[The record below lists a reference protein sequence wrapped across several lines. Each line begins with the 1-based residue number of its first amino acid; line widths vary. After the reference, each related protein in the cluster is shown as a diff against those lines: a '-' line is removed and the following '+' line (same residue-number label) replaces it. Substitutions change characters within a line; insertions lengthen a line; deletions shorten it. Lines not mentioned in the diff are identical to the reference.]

1 LKFDVVIAHYR
12 ENLAWI
18 RSLKHPS
25 VRKVFVYTKGP
36 VVTDLS
42 SEMVEHSYLPNV
54 GRESHTYLWHCVH
67 NFHRIQSGE
76 MGDFTFFVQGSP
88 HSMNSPKICEWIE
101 EVERLGLSFTLNY
114 RMSSPYDFLASG
126 RCRSW
131 AGETSPADCDVKGWC
146 EKHVSKDADFSSMPI
161 FWNACFGVSSDR
173 IVASDRSRMA
183 HIQQVELSTLNP
195 ECGHFC
201 ERLWYHIFRM
211 ESARP
216 HEVDESLWD
225 FWGGP
230 DGRRHYGVVR
240 LREDGTVGLYENFN
254 ERRWK
259 RESDSIL
266 MMDERGSLTS
276 DLKRKSD
283 EEYEGRFLGR
293 GGAVHRITRH
303 LPPME

>member
-12 ENLAWI
+12 ESLSWI

-25 VRKVFVYTKGP
+25 IRRVFVYTKGP
-36 VVTDLS
+36 VVADLS
-42 SEMVEHSYLPNV
+42 DVTVEHSYLPNV

-67 NFHRIQSGE
+67 NFRRIESGD
-76 MGDFTFFVQGSP
+76 MADFTFFVQGSP
-88 HSMNSPKICEWIE
+88 HSMKAPKIVEWIE
-101 EVERLGLSFTLNY
+101 EAERSGLDHTLNY

-131 AGETSPADCDVKGWC
+131 AGETSPAAYGVKEWCDR
-146 EKHVSKDADFSSMPI
+146 HVTKDADFSSMPI

-173 IVASDRSRMA
+173 IVASERDRMA
-183 HIQQVELSTLNP
+183 RIQQEELSTLNP

-211 ESARP
+211 DSARP
-216 HEVDESLWD
+216 RRSDEDLWD

-230 DGRRHYGVVR
+230 DGRRHHGVMR
-240 LREDGTVGLYENFN
+240 LREDGRVGLYENFN
-254 ERRWK
+254 ERSWG
-259 RESDSIL
+259 REGDSIRL
-266 MMDERGSLTS
+266 ADEGGKTTAVLR
-276 DLKRKSD
+276 KKSD
-283 EEYEGRFLGR
+283 DEYEGPFLGS

-303 LPPME
+303 PPSAK